1 MTVQSL
7 ETLLIF
13 ATACIALSATPGPDM
28 LLIVSRT
35 VAQGRTAGFLTLA
48 GAQVGTIIH
57 ALAAA
62 LGLSQLMLHVP
73 AAYEVIRW
81 IGAAYLLWLAWKTI
95 RSAHIRPPEMDVAF
109 RVSRGRIFSEGLLT
123 NLLNPKMAL
132 FVLALFPQFYE
143 AEAGP
148 MVLQF
153 FILAM
158 IVNVIG
164 LIANGTVIL
173 CADRLGASFVRSER
187 VNVVAQYL
195 LGAVFAGLAARLV
208 LARDP

>member
-1 MTVQSL
+1 MQSI

-13 ATACIALSATPGPDM
+13 ATASIALSATPGPDM

-48 GAQVGTIIH
+48 GAQVGTVVH

-95 RSAHIRPPEMDVAF
+95 RSAHIHSVELDDPP
-109 RVSRGRIFSEGLLT
+109 RISRGRIFIEGLLT
-123 NLLNPKMAL
+123 NLLNPKMVV
-132 FVLALFPQFYE
+132 FIIALFPQFYE
-143 AEAGP
+143 ADSGS

-158 IVNVIG
+158 IINATG

-173 CADRLGASFVRSER
+173 CAGKIGASFRRNGR
-187 VNVVAQYL
+187 VSAVAQYL
-195 LGAVFAGLAARLV
+195 LGAVFAGLAARMV
-208 LARDP
+208 LARDA

>member
-1 MTVQSL
+1 MQSL

-13 ATACIALSATPGPDM
+13 ATASVALTATPGPDM
-28 LLIVSRT
+28 LLIASRT
-35 VAQGRTAGFLTLA
+35 VAQGRAAGFLTLA
-48 GAQVGTIIH
+48 GSQVGTVLH

-81 IGAAYLLWLAWKTI
+81 IGAAYLLWLAWKTV
-95 RSAHIRPPEMDVAF
+95 RSAHISPPDIGEPP
-109 RVSRGRIFSEGLLT
+109 RVSHGRIFTEGLLT
-123 NLLNPKMAL
+123 NVLNPKMVL

-143 AEAGP
+143 PDSGS

-153 FILAM
+153 VVLAM
-158 IVNVIG
+158 IINATG
-164 LIANGTVIL
+164 LVANGTVIL
-173 CADRLGASFVRSER
+173 CADKIGASFVRNGR
-187 VNVVAQYL
+187 VSAVAQYL

-208 LARDP
+208 LARDA

>member
-1 MTVQSL
+1 VQGL

-35 VAQGRTAGFLTLA
+35 VAQGRTAGFLTLV
-48 GAQVGTIIH
+48 GAQVGTIVH

-73 AAYEVIRW
+73 AVYEVIRW
-81 IGAAYLLWLAWKTI
+81 IGAPYLLWLAWKMI
-95 RSAHIRPPEMDVAF
+95 RSVHICPPETDVVFHISHA
-109 RVSRGRIFSEGLLT
+109 RIFSEGLLT

-143 AEAGP
+143 AEAGS

-153 FILAM
+153 LILAM
-158 IVNVIG
+158 IINVIG

-173 CADRLGASFVRSER
+173 CADRLGVSFVRSER
-187 VNVVAQYL
+187 VNGVAQYL

-208 LARDP
+208 WTHDP